1 MMTGAAAPRLVD
13 IAQSAGVSVAT
24 ASRALSGRQGVSTA
38 VAERVK
44 EIAESLGYIGNVHAR
59 SLAGG
64 TSSSVGLVVHEVAD
78 PYFSEIASGVMRV
91 AGQRGLSVQMCHSG
105 RDPQIELRQLRTLI
119 ANRVGVIV
127 VAGSGYLDPEAER
140 SIHRELTRFT
150 QAGGRVVAIG
160 RHQHATDAVLP
171 ANTDGAQAVTRHLL
185 ALGHRRVAVIT
196 GSLGLT
202 TVADR
207 LTGVHRALAE
217 AGIPREDVPVIE
229 APFTRDGGRTATLE
243 MLGEHP
249 GSTAVL
255 ALNDDMAIGAL
266 SVLRSRSLRVP
277 EDMSVTGFDDVP
289 VAADLSPSLTTVRL
303 PMQQMGEKALELALR
318 PATKRPRR
326 VVMPATLVERDS
338 SGPPRR
344 S

>member
-1 MMTGAAAPRLVD
+1 MAGAAPRLVD
-13 IAQSAGVSVAT
+13 IAHTAGVSVAT
-24 ASRALSGRQGVSTA
+24 ASRALSGREGVSAA

-44 EIAESLGYIGNVHAR
+44 EIAESLGYIANVHAR

-64 TSSSVGLVVHEVAD
+64 PSSSVGLVIHEVAD

-105 RDPQIELRQLRTLI
+105 RDPEVELRQVRTLI

-127 VAGSGYLDPEAER
+127 VAGSGYLDPVAER
-140 SIHRELTRFT
+140 SIHRELSRFVD
-150 QAGGRVVAIG
+150 AGGRVVAIG
-160 RHQHATDAVLP
+160 RHQNAADAVLP
-171 ANTDGAQAVTRHLL
+171 ANTDGAHAVTRHLL
-185 ALGHRRVAVIT
+185 ELGHRRIGILA
-196 GSLGLT
+196 GSTGLT

-207 LTGVHRALAE
+207 ITGVHRALAE
-217 AGIPREDVPVIE
+217 ADLDVASVPMVE
-229 APFTRDGGRTATLE
+229 AAFTREGGKQAAAELLDR
-243 MLGEHP
+243 HP
-249 GSTAVL
+249 DRTAVL

-266 SVLRSRSLRVP
+266 SVLRLRSRRVP
-277 EDMSVTGFDDVP
+277 EDVSVTGFDDVA

-318 PATKRPRR
+318 PRTKRPRR
-326 VVMPATLVERDS
+326 LVMPATLVVRDS
-338 SGPPRR
+338 SGSPRD